1 MIKLQATRIIKTDS
15 KPLHPAVKLQEEGQ
29 ALVLVKVDGNA
40 VVQPS
45 LGVAGEVFVGVAY
58 SRAMPPHFAVR
69 VETDRI
75 RKNEGENDALV
86 FHTQRIPQAGTVA
99 LFIDGELVTDIGA
112 DATAP
117 DAAGKA
123 NISRDGIW
131 FHAGDEG
138 KAFEIVYK
146 HELSVSEARELTG
159 DEPLGGLS
167 ANVQGELSY
176 VTIGSVATTMFD
188 TAADWRGVINPFL
201 GADGLFTA
209 TAPSADAKPLANVH
223 VLNSPSADNEFLLLD
238 IKCS

>member
-15 KPLHPAVKLQEEGQ
+15 KPLHPAVKIQEEGQ

-45 LGVAGEVFVGVAY
+45 LGIADEVFVGVSF

-69 VETDRI
+69 AESGIVAP
-75 RKNEGENDALV
+75 NEGENDALV
-86 FHTQRIPQAGTVA
+86 FRTLRIPQAGTVA
-99 LFIDGELVTDIGA
+99 FYLNDVLVTTIGA
-112 DATAP
+112 DAEAP
-117 DAAGKA
+117 DAAGKV
-123 NISRDGIW
+123 NMNRDGIW
-131 FHAGDEG
+131 FHAGDLG
-138 KAFEIVYK
+138 KRFEIVYK
-146 HELSVSEARELTG
+146 HELTVSEARELTG

-188 TAADWRGVINPFL
+188 SSADWRNVIHPFL

-209 TAPSADAKPLANVH
+209 TGSGEPLKNVM
-223 VLNSPSADNEFLLLD
+223 VLNSPSTDNEFLLLD